1 MLALS
6 SVAVRWIVRPLPVL
20 ANAAE
25 GLGQDLDRPKLPEE
39 GRRPARGAA
48 SRARVQYDAIATV
61 GVASGTRPR
70 SGRAVARSE
79 VASDRMR
86 LRADLLDDDE
96 LLSRFEA
103 DLKEMEAMVTQT
115 LEFMRGLGGNEPEVL
130 VDINI
135 LRASMQ
141 SDNETMG
148 RKLLIKGQAS

>member
-1 MLALS
+1 
-6 SVAVRWIVRPLPVL
+6 
-20 ANAAE
+20 
-25 GLGQDLDRPKLPEE
+25 
-39 GRRPARGAA
+39 
-48 SRARVQYDAIATV
+48 
-61 GVASGTRPR
+61 
-70 SGRAVARSE
+70 
-79 VASDRMR
+79 MR